1 MGASDNLL
9 RNCIINSDW
18 AGLSDVMKVRYAFE
32 SKRLLLI
39 YDNRSHRFIP
49 ELPANLAPLKPVL
62 ANLSTQDAKTS
73 AFQKAGDDTF
83 KTIFSTP
90 ILEGNKR
97 IATVYTLYD
106 ISKDQYFWDLTQN
119 SRLTLN
125 RILIK
130 TDDQRLFNLKTG
142 EEVRLSNNKKLELL
156 SPDAGPVEKFF
167 PDEVLLPISGFPG
180 LYYAANTD
188 NRDEQIRAVKI
199 ILLYLIVLILF
210 ITLCVAFFI
219 SKVVSRPLER
229 MADEALQIARE
240 PSNVTLNEENVEYLE
255 FKKLAHAFNQVLLNL
270 FAAQERL
277 KTEAGEEKKRLE
289 EELHRA
295 MKMEAVGAMA
305 GGVAH
310 DLNNILSGLVSYP
323 ELLLMDLPEDSRLRN
338 PILTIKKSG
347 EKAAAI
353 VQDMLTLARRNVN
366 VTEVVNLNIILKE
379 YLDSPEHRKIMS
391 YNPMVKLDISLEP
404 NLLNIAGSGVHLS
417 KTLMNLIS
425 NAMEAMPAGGEVRI
439 TTRNQYV
446 ETPIAGYDT
455 VNEGDYVVLRVSD
468 NGVGIEPKDQKKIFE
483 PFYTKK
489 TMGRSGTGLGMAV
502 VWGTVKDHKGYI
514 DLQSELNVG
523 TTLTLYF
530 PVTRK
535 ELPEPDNDS
544 AMDPYA
550 GKGETV
556 LVVDDLEE
564 QRNIAAVMLSRIGY
578 EVATAASGEEAVRY
592 VKTNPVD
599 ILVLDMI
606 MAPGIDGYETYRQI
620 LEFRPGQKAVV
631 VSGFSETER
640 AREMQK
646 LGASAYVKKPF
657 LLKHIG
663 PAIRRALDA

>member
-1 MGASDNLL
+1 
-9 RNCIINSDW
+9 
-18 AGLSDVMKVRYAFE
+18 
-32 SKRLLLI
+32 
-39 YDNRSHRFIP
+39 
-49 ELPANLAPLKPVL
+49 
-62 ANLSTQDAKTS
+62 
-73 AFQKAGDDTF
+73 
-83 KTIFSTP
+83 
-90 ILEGNKR
+90 
-97 IATVYTLYD
+97 
-106 ISKDQYFWDLTQN
+106 
-119 SRLTLN
+119 
-125 RILIK
+125 
-130 TDDQRLFNLKTG
+130 
-142 EEVRLSNNKKLELL
+142 
-156 SPDAGPVEKFF
+156 
-167 PDEVLLPISGFPG
+167 
-180 LYYAANTD
+180 
-188 NRDEQIRAVKI
+188 
-199 ILLYLIVLILF
+199 
-210 ITLCVAFFI
+210 
-219 SKVVSRPLER
+219 
-229 MADEALQIARE
+229 
-240 PSNVTLNEENVEYLE
+240 
-255 FKKLAHAFNQVLLNL
+255 
-270 FAAQERL
+270 
-277 KTEAGEEKKRLE
+277 
-289 EELHRA
+289 